1 MPRWSRCAIAPEAKT
16 IHRLLETDPRTGAFR
31 RTEEAGAEPAIA
43 RSVPTRCDPDWEE
56 FAPDSP
62 LEGAGFEPWV
72 PLEVLTVGIVPCRLR
87 GPFHAS
93 LPKTKFAA
101 DSAREERRFEP
112 SVPLPRA
119 AGQAVD
125 CGAGFHQM

>member
-62 LEGAGFEPWV
+62 LEGAGFEPSA

-93 LPKTKFAA
+93 SRKRSSQRTQRWREM
-101 DSAREERRFEP
+101 DSN
-112 SVPLPRA
+112 PRSPGRA
-119 AGQAVD
+119 KR
-125 CGAGFHQM
+125 

>member
-62 LEGAGFEPWV
+62 LEGNRIR
-72 PLEVLTVGIVPCRLR
+72 TI
-87 GPFHAS
+87 GPAFR
-93 LPKTKFAA
+93 
-101 DSAREERRFEP
+101 SARPGASTTSTIICRMFIWTGSITP
-112 SVPLPRA
+112 ASSGLP
-119 AGQAVD
+119 
-125 CGAGFHQM
+125 